1 MDVRAQVISLN
12 DERLRVF
19 DQQEKLMEETR
30 GRERSEEE
38 KTTLTR
44 MDADIDRIDAEIRD
58 MVNRDTRER
67 EAGALREANA
77 GLFGADGD
85 RKLDKVQQNE
95 NDQLRAWLSGDD
107 QYRKAHPF
115 EINIE
120 GARRQ
125 RQLLRQGYTPQ
136 EIRALAWDTGSVASG
151 VPTLVASSLYETL
164 EAFTVM
170 MRAPTTKFPTSNG
183 DSIKLPKTNAH
194 AIATQVSG
202 QGTTLAGTD
211 PTFLSATLDA
221 FKYAELVIVANEV
234 LTDVVFPI
242 AEFVGRD
249 IGRALGR
256 AIDQDLT
263 IGSGSGAPNGIM
275 TAVAGAG
282 TIATGGSLITP
293 TAEKLID
300 LQYSVADAY
309 RAGGNAGWLMR
320 DSTAGTLRKLRDN
333 ALAAGTSGAF
343 LWEPSLTNGLVN
355 GVPDRLFGFP
365 VYTGAY
371 VASLGSNN
379 KIIGFGDFSAYYI
392 RTVGN
397 ILLDSDGSRYFDTDQ
412 TGFRGKWRID
422 GELVDTT
429 AFNVMKM
436 NP

>member
-1 MDVRAQVISLN
+1 MDIKAHVEALN
-12 DERLRVF
+12 AERLGIYA
-19 DQQEKLMEETR
+19 QQDKLVEDLRGKERNEED
-30 GRERSEEE
+30 
-38 KTTLTR
+38 KATLAR
-44 MDADIDRIDAEIRD
+44 MDARVDAINDEVREVVDRHTRRSEAE
-58 MVNRDTRER
+58 
-67 EAGALREANA
+67 ALREANA

-85 RKLDKVQQNE
+85 RKLAKVEQDE
-95 NDQLRAWLSGDD
+95 NTHLRAWLSGDD
-107 QYRKAHPF
+107 HYRRAHPF

-120 GARRQ
+120 AARKQ

-136 EIRALAWDTGSVASG
+136 EIRAIAWDTGSVASG

-170 MRAPTTKFPTSNG
+170 FRAPTTKFPTGNG
-183 DSIKLPKTNAH
+183 DSIKIPRTNAH
-194 AIATQVSG
+194 GIATQVSG

-211 PTFLSATLDA
+211 PTFLNATLDA

-234 LTDVVFPI
+234 LTDVVFPV

-256 AIDQDLT
+256 KIDEDLT
-263 IGSGSGAPNGIM
+263 VGSGSGQPNGIM
-275 TAVAGAG
+275 TAVVGAG
-282 TIATGGSLITP
+282 TIATGGSLIDP
-293 TAEKLID
+293 TVEKLID

-333 ALAAGTSGAF
+333 ALAGGTSGAF

-355 GVPDRLFGFP
+355 GVPDRLLGFP

-397 ILLDSDGSRYFDTDQ
+397 IMLDSDQSRYFDTDQ

-429 AFNVMKM
+429 AFNIIKRNV
-436 NP
+436 